1 MSAIDPQ
8 NNSIDDTALESDNL
22 FQHSPG
28 DAKSTSLDDL
38 LANPFENPAESS
50 LDGTSDLGITKVSS
64 TTTTTRLLDSLTDE
78 RKQQAQQLAKQID
91 ENNAQALITYGAAAQ
106 KKLGEFS
113 HSILSH
119 VRVKDTGAIGE
130 SLTELMFKLNETDP
144 KELKQ
149 AEKNIF
155 ARWFGKARQSVYE
168 ITAKYQQIGNQV
180 DKIAMRLSHERNGLI
195 NDNITLEKIYQQNK
209 NFYEALNVYIAA
221 GELKIDDL
229 QKRIIPQAIEK
240 AKASRDQMDVQKVHD
255 LNAFV
260 ERLDKRNY
268 DLKLTR
274 QMTIQ
279 QAPQIRLIQNTNQ
292 ALAEKI
298 QSSVT
303 TAVPLWK
310 NQIAIAL
317 TLVRQR
323 DALEAQKAVTKTTND
338 LLIKNSEMLKQS
350 SIETAKENE
359 RGIIDIE
366 TLQKTQSNLVQS
378 LEETIRIQQEG
389 RHKRRLAERELSQ
402 MEEHLKNQLLELTS
416 KERSWAD

>member
-1 MSAIDPQ
+1 MSDQEQPLKAPLDATFP
-8 NNSIDDTALESDNL
+8 SD
-22 FQHSPG
+22 SPSSQPAPT
-28 DAKSTSLDDL
+28 DLDDL
-38 LANPFENPAESS
+38 LANPFENPEQTSFDS
-50 LDGTSDLGITKVSS
+50 LSDLGVQAVTPSGDAP
-64 TTTTTRLLDSLTDE
+64 RLIDSLTDE
-78 RKQQAQQLAKQID
+78 RKQQAKQLAKQID
-91 ENNAQALITYGAAAQ
+91 ETNTQALITYGAAAQ

-130 SLTELMFKLNETDP
+130 TLTELMFKLNETNP
-144 KELKQ
+144 IELQQ
-149 AEKNIF
+149 AEKNVF
-155 ARWFGKARQSVYE
+155 SRWFGKAKQSVYE
-168 ITAKYQQIGNQV
+168 ITAKYQQVGNQV
-180 DKIAMRLSHERNGLI
+180 DKIAMRLGHERNGLI
-195 NDNITLEKIYQQNK
+195 SDNVTLEKIYQQNK

-229 QKRIIPQAIEK
+229 QKRVIPEAVEK
-240 AKASRDQMDVQKVHD
+240 AKATRDQMDVQKVHD
-255 LNAFV
+255 LNEFV

-298 QSSVT
+298 QSSIT

-338 LLIKNSEMLKQS
+338 LLTKNSEMLKQS
-350 SIETAKENE
+350 SIETARENE

-366 TLQKTQSNLVQS
+366 TLQRTQANLVES

-389 RHKRRLAERELSQ
+389 RQKRRSAERELSS
-402 MEEHLKNQLLELTS
+402 MEERLKTQLLELTTRES
-416 KERSWAD
+416 HWQD